1 VLILDTADLPAHER
15 AEAYHA
21 VASGETGSCSIEQ
34 ETSGTGVWK
43 RLEAWRL
50 GPLTLFATHG
60 SGMTIRRTA
69 RGVRFDSTNTV
80 SIITQSQG
88 RGAFTCNGHQ
98 QHVGP
103 DTLALAQRSAGYE
116 YGWSG
121 TGLSLAFMID
131 ADRLALP
138 EHLVRAAIPLLR
150 HSTISAL
157 LLQHIRALHRDAD
170 QLSAGPTGDH
180 LAAAT
185 VELTRALVASVSPQG
200 PTRRAVAEGTLL
212 VRILAYAR
220 AHLADPDL
228 TPHRI
233 AAVHH
238 ISLRTLYRLCE
249 DGEVSLEQWIIRQRL
264 EECRRALASPAH
276 AHSTIGAIARS
287 WGFSSPVFFSR
298 RFRQA
303 YGSSPVQ
310 WRRHHR

>member
-1 VLILDTADLPAHER
+1 MSER

-21 VASGETGSCSIEQ
+21 AASGETGSCSIEQ
-34 ETSGTGVWK
+34 EPSGTGVWK
-43 RLEAWRL
+43 RLEAWRF

-69 RGVRFDSTNTV
+69 RNARFDSMNTV

-88 RGAFTCNGHQ
+88 RGAFTWNGHQ

-103 DTLALAQRSAGYE
+103 DTLALAQKSAGYA

-121 TGLSLAFMID
+121 TGLSLAFMVD
-131 ADRLALP
+131 ADRLDLP
-138 EHLVRAAIPLLR
+138 EHLVRAAIPFLR
-150 HSTISAL
+150 HSRISAL

-170 QLSAGPTGDH
+170 QLSTGPAGDH

-185 VELTRALVASVSPQG
+185 MELTRALIASVSAHG
-200 PTRRAVAEGTLL
+200 PVRRAVAEDTLL
-212 VRILAYAR
+212 VRILAYVR
-220 AHLADPDL
+220 AHLTDPGL

-233 AAVHH
+233 ASVHN

-249 DGEVSLEQWIIRQRL
+249 EGEVSLEQWIIRQRL
-264 EECRRALASPAH
+264 DGSRRALTSPEH
-276 AHSTIGAIARS
+276 AHRTIGAIARS

-303 YGSSPVQ
+303 YGLSPVE